1 MICIVTVIKNE
12 QNYLEEWIKYHLN
25 LGIDHIFIFED
36 IGSKSHYEI
45 TSKYN
50 KVSLNNINILR
61 PIDKCELRQI
71 AYFQEAI
78 QWIKNNYN
86 YDWCFAIDCDE
97 YITLEDKN
105 NIKSIL
111 DLYSDYDAVMLQW
124 ENYNANGHIFK
135 PDYSKKGILDTYTQ
149 KCSKSKDPDWKNRKV
164 VYKLKSFE
172 KRYFC
177 GVHLCNKSIKW
188 CKTDFSNKLNGNSY
202 NNIYLR
208 HYITKS
214 WEEYVWKLKIR
225 GMFSSHRNYD
235 DFFYMNPDLLDKK
248 EELLKIAENNV

>member
-25 LGIDHIFIFED
+25 LGIDYIFIFED
-36 IGSKSHYEI
+36 VGSKSHYEI

-78 QWIKNNYN
+78 YWIKNNYN

-105 NIKSIL
+105 DIKSIL

-124 ENYNANGHIFK
+124 ENYNANGYIFK

-149 KCSKSKDPDWKNRKV
+149 KCLKSKDPDWKKGEGKASSSYSQTDDDAISHGGRK
-164 VYKLKSFE
+164 
-172 KRYFC
+172 
-177 GVHLCNKSIKW
+177 
-188 CKTDFSNKLNGNSY
+188 
-202 NNIYLR
+202 
-208 HYITKS
+208 
-214 WEEYVWKLKIR
+214 
-225 GMFSSHRNYD
+225 
-235 DFFYMNPDLLDKK
+235 
-248 EELLKIAENNV
+248 